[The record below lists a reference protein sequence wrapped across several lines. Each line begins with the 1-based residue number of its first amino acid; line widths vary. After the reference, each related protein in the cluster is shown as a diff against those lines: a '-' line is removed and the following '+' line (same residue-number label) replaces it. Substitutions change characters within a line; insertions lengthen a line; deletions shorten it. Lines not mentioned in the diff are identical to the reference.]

1 VAGSD
6 TPGHF
11 NLNLACKKKLKI
23 ICSQIVP
30 KQITFSFLKNAQWK
44 CSIKM
49 LNDGL
54 KAQKREERRKKDC
67 DYNGQISSTLNHPG
81 QNA

>member
-1 VAGSD
+1 M
-6 TPGHF
+6 
-11 NLNLACKKKLKI
+11 LNG
-23 ICSQIVP
+23 
-30 KQITFSFLKNAQWK
+30 NAQWK
-44 CSIKM
+44 CSIKI

-54 KAQKREERRKKDC
+54 KALKREERRKKDC